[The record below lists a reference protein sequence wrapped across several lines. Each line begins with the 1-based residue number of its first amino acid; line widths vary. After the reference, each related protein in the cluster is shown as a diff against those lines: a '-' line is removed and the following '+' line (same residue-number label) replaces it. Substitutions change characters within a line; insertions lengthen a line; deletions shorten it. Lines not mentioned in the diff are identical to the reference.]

1 MIKYN
6 EGYLFI
12 LPFVIGLIII
22 NIYSRFY
29 SVFVSFMKWDGSK
42 SPAVFIGLSNYI
54 RLVHDKY
61 FFMSIGNT
69 WIMWLCGF
77 IPQMVI
83 ALWLAVVL
91 NDEHLKGRSIFRAI
105 FYLPNLITMASIG
118 ALFSFILDWQTGSLN
133 KLLMSMHIISHK
145 VNWLQSPAATR
156 GTVSF
161 TLWWIWFGYS
171 MIIFMAGLKTIS
183 SDYYDAACVDGAS
196 KWQSFKYITLPLL
209 QPTILYQVVTSVI
222 GGLTLFDVP
231 FVLSGGNGAPLY
243 KSLTMVMYLYNTAF
257 KNYNFGY
264 SGAIGVGLFI
274 MVAILVGISFKVI
287 YKKKVYE

>member
-1 MIKYN
+1 
-6 EGYLFI
+6 
-12 LPFVIGLIII
+12 
-22 NIYSRFY
+22 
-29 SVFVSFMKWDGSK
+29 MKWDGSR
-42 SPAVFIGLSNYI
+42 SPAVFVGLSNYR
-54 RLVHDKY
+54 RLIQDKY

-91 NDEHLKGRSIFRAI
+91 NDDHFKGRSIFRAI

-133 KLLMSMHIISHK
+133 KILMSMHIISHK
-145 VNWLQSPAATR
+145 INWLQSPAATR
-156 GTVSF
+156 GAVSF
-161 TLWWIWFGYS
+161 ALWWIWFGYS